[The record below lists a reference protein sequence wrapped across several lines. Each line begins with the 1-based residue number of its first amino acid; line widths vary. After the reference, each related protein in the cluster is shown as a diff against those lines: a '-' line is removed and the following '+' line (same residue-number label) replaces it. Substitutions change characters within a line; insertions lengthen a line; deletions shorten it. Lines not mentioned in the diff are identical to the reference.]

1 METEFDKQPEKVE
14 KEAGYIKLMKSA
26 TSKGVVSY
34 SWDIKVVEGRSKE
47 DYEALINIIS
57 ELNERMNNT
66 FN

>member
-1 METEFDKQPEKVE
+1 METNFDKQPEKIE

-34 SWDIKVVEGRSKE
+34 SWDIKVLEGKSKE
-47 DYEALINIIS
+47 QYDALIKIIR
-57 ELNERMNNT
+57 ELNERMTNT